1 MKNLIFAQRTDE
13 NSYSASWLELFFDL
27 VFVAMVAQLTYHF
40 SYNHS
45 TFEDFLQLGI
55 VGYMIFLSWMLTTAN
70 RNLRQEEDLTDI
82 IGVQLQMALILIMSL
97 TLPQAFAE
105 YSWLFFGAMGLNG
118 FIGLAFMRRM
128 YRLNP
133 QRRPQTFNVW
143 WGFFMASC
151 LWFVTGFLEG
161 VYLYIVAT
169 LALITHIAAPMT
181 QGKGNVVTML
191 NMDHLLER
199 LGLFLLLVMGEA
211 VLVVALINSAAGEFS
226 FEQLVIVLSGFI
238 LMVALWW
245 WYFPYIHNHA
255 HGKRAP
261 WFQLMLH
268 THGFLYGSLIL
279 IAGGL
284 KILLNDPYLPIFHA
298 WIYLVGVLLMVV
310 TFNIIR
316 ATLTHHPLEAVKSI
330 AGFLVGFLVL
340 ILLCY
345 WLDLS
350 VYYLV
355 TGISIW
361 LLLYVAI
368 DYRKHFGNSC
378 VIY

>member
-1 MKNLIFAQRTDE
+1 
-13 NSYSASWLELFFDL
+13 
-27 VFVAMVAQLTYHF
+27 
-40 SYNHS
+40 
-45 TFEDFLQLGI
+45 
-55 VGYMIFLSWMLTTAN
+55 
-70 RNLRQEEDLTDI
+70 
-82 IGVQLQMALILIMSL
+82 
-97 TLPQAFAE
+97 
-105 YSWLFFGAMGLNG
+105 
-118 FIGLAFMRRM
+118 
-128 YRLNP
+128 
-133 QRRPQTFNVW
+133 
-143 WGFFMASC
+143 
-151 LWFVTGFLEG
+151 
-161 VYLYIVAT
+161 
-169 LALITHIAAPMT
+169 
-181 QGKGNVVTML
+181 
-191 NMDHLLER
+191 
-199 LGLFLLLVMGEA
+199 
-211 VLVVALINSAAGEFS
+211 
-226 FEQLVIVLSGFI
+226 
-238 LMVALWW
+238 
-245 WYFPYIHNHA
+245 
-255 HGKRAP
+255 
-261 WFQLMLH
+261 
-268 THGFLYGSLIL
+268 LIL

-340 ILLCY
+340 ILFCY